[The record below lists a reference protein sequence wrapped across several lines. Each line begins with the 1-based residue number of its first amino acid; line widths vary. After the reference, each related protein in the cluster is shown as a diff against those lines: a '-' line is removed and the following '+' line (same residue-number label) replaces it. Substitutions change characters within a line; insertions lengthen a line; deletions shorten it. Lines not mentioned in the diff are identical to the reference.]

1 MIKLVQLYT
10 CTIQL
15 YIVLSDQVGT
25 TGHLY
30 CTPVYCY
37 LWSGWYNC
45 TPVLYN
51 CLMFSIIW
59 LIQLNTCTVKMSI
72 VLCDQVGT
80 TVHLYCTTV
89 YCYLWWGWYN
99 CTPVNCS
106 LWWGW
111 YNFTTVCCSLWSGW
125 YNCTPVLYNCL
136 LFSMVWL
143 VQLYTCSLQLSIVFY
158 YQVGTPV
165 PMFYNCLMFS
175 MIMLIQLYKC
185 TAQLYNGLYDHI
197 DTTVQLYCTSGYCS
211 LWLGW
216 YSCKTLLLSMIR
228 LKQMCNCTVKPTN
241 ILYNQVGTTVQHY
254 CATVYCFLWSGWYN
268 YTTVLYS
275 CLREALKKPLNL
287 WLRSYLP
294 LTPPTP
300 LSLTALFFFLFSSG

>member
-99 CTPVNCS
+99 CTPVNCF

-111 YNFTTVCCSLWSGW
+111 YNFTTV
-125 YNCTPVLYNCL
+125 LYNCL
-136 LFSMVWL
+136 LFSM
-143 VQLYTCSLQLSIVFY
+143 IR
-158 YQVGTPV
+158 
-165 PMFYNCLMFS
+165 
-175 MIMLIQLYKC
+175 LIQLHTC
-185 TAQLYNGLYDHI
+185 
-197 DTTVQLYCTSGYCS
+197 TVQLS
-211 LWLGW
+211 
-216 YSCKTLLLSMIR
+216 
-228 LKQMCNCTVKPTN
+228 NV
-241 ILYNQVGTTVQHY
+241 LYGQVGTTVHLY
-254 CATVYCFLWSGWYN
+254 C
-268 YTTVLYS
+268 TTV
-275 CLREALKKPLNL
+275 
-287 WLRSYLP
+287 
-294 LTPPTP
+294 
-300 LSLTALFFFLFSSG
+300 